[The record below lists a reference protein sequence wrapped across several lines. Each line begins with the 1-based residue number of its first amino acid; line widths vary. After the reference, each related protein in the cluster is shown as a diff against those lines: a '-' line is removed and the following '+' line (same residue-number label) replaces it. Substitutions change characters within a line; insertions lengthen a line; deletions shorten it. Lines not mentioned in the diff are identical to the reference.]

1 MWKKKRWIK
10 SYKAKNMPH
19 WATSMVPS
27 KLTTK
32 FLAVLTKNKL
42 KDEKVLDIG
51 CGNGRDS
58 IYLARKGLN
67 VVGIDISGQAIKF
80 ARQNKKEI
88 FAKKV
93 YPANGRGKAVFKKAD
108 VEELPFKNETFG
120 SVYSVGVLHS
130 VKLLKSFREIRRVLK
145 PNGVGV
151 ILVWQRTVFLKNNKT
166 DELCDPVKLK
176 KVLEKLKF
184 IIKTFSKNVAAK
196 GIDYDIGHKNP
207 HKHFAIILVIK
218 KSPIKF

>member
-1 MWKKKRWIK
+1 MTKWKKKRWIK

-19 WATSMVPS
+19 WATSMTPS

-32 FLAVLTKNKL
+32 FLAVLTKGKL
-42 KDEKVLDIG
+42 RDEKVLEIG

-88 FAKKV
+88 FAKKA
-93 YPANGRGKAVFKKAD
+93 PRGKVVFKKAD
-108 VEELPFKNETFG
+108 VEELPFENETFG
-120 SVYSVGVLHS
+120 SVYSVGVLHC

-145 PNGVGV
+145 PGGKGV
-151 ILVWQRTVFLKNNKT
+151 ILVWQRTEFLKINKT
-166 DELCDPVKLK
+166 QEQCDPAKLK
-176 KVLEKLKF
+176 QILKKLRF
-184 IIKTFSKNVAAK
+184 VIKTFSKNVAAK
-196 GIDYDIGHKNP
+196 GIDYDVGHKNP
-207 HKHFAIILVIK
+207 HKHFAIVFVIK
-218 KSPIKF
+218 KCAD